1 MKLNLIIKYFF
12 ISGTFVLLSF
22 LFNYFLIIKVGTNI
36 NFSFILSFIIFN
48 FLSYFFNSKYNF
60 KKKINFKKY
69 LIYIQNTVYTFL
81 SCLILLNILKY
92 HFLIIDLI
100 TIIIGMTY
108 ISILNFF
115 LNMKTTFKTFV

>member
-12 ISGTFVLLSF
+12 ISGTFVLLAF
-22 LFNYFLIIKVGTNI
+22 LLNFFLIIKVGTNI
-36 NFSFILSFIIFN
+36 NFSFILSLIIFN

-60 KKKINFKKY
+60 KKINLKKY

-81 SCLILLNILKY
+81 SCLILINILKY
-92 HFLIIDLI
+92 HFMIIDLI

-108 ISILNFF
+108 SSILNFF